1 MPRVS
6 HLSTLR
12 SRDAASHALK
22 LRRSLTDVE
31 RKLWYHLRAKRFQG
45 FKIRRQVPIGPYIV
59 DFLCEKSKLII
70 EADGGQHAERAE
82 QDVLRTRWLEAHGY
96 RVIRYWNNEVMQNL
110 AGVLET
116 ILGALN
122 EK

>member
-1 MPRVS
+1 LVPPSSQALPGIQDPTAGADGPLHRRFP
-6 HLSTLR
+6 LR
-12 SRDAASHALK
+12 
-22 LRRSLTDVE
+22 E
-31 RKLWYHLRAKRFQG
+31 
-45 FKIRRQVPIGPYIV
+45 
-59 DFLCEKSKLII
+59 SKLII
-70 EADGGQHAERAE
+70 EADGGQHAERTE
-82 QDVLRTRWLEAHGY
+82 QDVLRTRWLEARGY

>member
-12 SRDAASHALK
+12 SRDAASHALE

-59 DFLCEKSKLII
+59 DFLCES
-70 EADGGQHAERAE
+70 RS
-82 QDVLRTRWLEAHGY
+82 
-96 RVIRYWNNEVMQNL
+96 
-110 AGVLET
+110 
-116 ILGALN
+116 
-122 EK
+122 